1 MRTWARCRES
11 DPKHCRG
18 IRCHI
23 TESTAVQNE
32 PENKRESS
40 AVTDI
45 EQNRHISDG
54 ATLHGK
60 RLLISLPPSK
70 KDRTRVIAAF
80 LADAKHRWGMEVD
93 AICAKLDQ
101 KGFAPLVGPNGRYFI
116 VPHLLRPQDWESDTE
131 EVAEVERKIHEAEL
145 ASGLPMGRL
154 VLAAA
159 HSVGRA
165 FSTPVRRVRR
175 YALVRKV
182 LKDNAQP
189 FLILRRL
196 FHFADQVLEEAT
208 PDFIC
213 TYEYATALNGVLW
226 FAAKRRGISCVGIRF
241 SKINSGEGFWTLDR
255 KLLNTIAIK
264 RGTARRLAGATP
276 SGTAKARID
285 KFRNRPATVA
295 YITNKWRGHAERGFL
310 RWHAQYLRTMARET
324 LSWLRGQDRA
334 LAEPLGS
341 RLGRYYLQLLM
352 GQRHQRLLHSFDED
366 DLAATKYVYFPMH
379 KEGELAQ
386 TLQATQWYD
395 QRNTIRVLAS
405 LLPFGYRLLARE
417 HRLNFGHRPTRFY
430 RELAQIPNVVVIDP
444 FNSQFK
450 YLRHADLVV
459 TENGSSGWE
468 GLMLGRR
475 VLVLS
480 NTFYDGAGLGVRVTD
495 PDRLNKAIL
504 EIIAKRV
511 TDDAAYD
518 QVLASSIDAELE
530 TTFPMEED
538 GANAAVE
545 MLAEVV
551 GTPLKVRERS

>member
-1 MRTWARCRES
+1 M
-11 DPKHCRG
+11 
-18 IRCHI
+18 
-23 TESTAVQNE
+23 
-32 PENKRESS
+32 NKRNGPPKS
-40 AVTDI
+40 VDPM
-45 EQNRHISDG
+45 QGRQ
-54 ATLHGK
+54 
-60 RLLISLPPSK
+60 LLISLPPSK

-80 LADAKHRWGMEVD
+80 LADAKHLRGMEVD

-101 KGFAPLVGPNGRYFI
+101 KGFAPLVGPNGRFFV
-116 VPHLLRPQDWESDTE
+116 VPHLLQPQDWESDAKA
-131 EVAEVERKIHEAEL
+131 VAEVERTIHEAEL

-182 LKDNAQP
+182 LKDNNEP
-189 FLILRRL
+189 FVILRRL
-196 FHFADQVLEEAT
+196 FHFADRVLEEAK

-213 TYEYATALNGVLW
+213 TYEYATALNSVLW
-226 FAAKRRGISCVGIRF
+226 LAAKRRGISCLGIRF
-241 SKINSGEGFWTLDR
+241 SKINSGEGFWTPDR
-255 KLLNTIAIK
+255 KLLNTIAVEA
-264 RGTARRLAGATP
+264 GTARRLAGATA
-276 SGTAKARID
+276 SNSAKARID

-295 YITNKWRGHAERGFL
+295 YIANKWRGHAERGFL

-324 LSWLRGQDRA
+324 LNGLRGQDRA

-352 GQRHQRLLHSFDED
+352 GQRHQRLLRSLGDD

-395 QRNTIRVLAS
+395 QRNTVRVLAS
-405 LLPFGYRLLARE
+405 LLPFGYRLLVRE

-430 RELAQIPNVVVIDP
+430 RELAQIPNVVMIDP
-444 FNSQFK
+444 FDSQFK
-450 YLRHADLVV
+450 YLRHADLII

-480 NTFYDGAGLGVRVTD
+480 NTFYDGAGLGLRVTD
-495 PDRLNKAIL
+495 PDKLNKAIL
-504 EIIAKRV
+504 DSLAKPAV
-511 TDDAAYD
+511 PDPAAWD
-518 QVLASSIDAELE
+518 HALACTLDAESE
-530 TTFPMEED
+530 TTFPMTDE
-538 GANAAVE
+538 ARTVAVE
-545 MLAEVV
+545 LLLRTMEPSLPARAEA
-551 GTPLKVRERS
+551 